1 MPLWVRGLV
10 TEVVASAG
18 ALAKGAGVLRA
29 CRRAPRLPGPG
40 WCTSPVGKGLPGAEA
55 AGAEPSGAVW
65 AVQAG
70 SCGSLAGRHARLGC
84 VADPAPA
91 PGRVSRSRCMVRQ
104 RKLNCFPFYLLLA
117 RERLSN
123 TGSDFWRERKKKG
136 VPKRSA
142 LKSEICVCLP
152 LAVRKRYGRTMQN
165 SLELSSF
172 AVPKGGHQISGY
184 ASVVR

>member
-1 MPLWVRGLV
+1 M
-10 TEVVASAG
+10 ASAG

-29 CRRAPRLPGPG
+29 CRGAPRLPGPG

-65 AVQAG
+65 AAQAG

-123 TGSDFWRERKKKG
+123 TGSDFWRERKKKRG
-136 VPKRSA
+136 AQTKRAEIGDMCLSSASRTEKIRKDNAELSGTFEFCCPKGRTSNFWLCECSEIASA
-142 LKSEICVCLP
+142 LSK
-152 LAVRKRYGRTMQN
+152 
-165 SLELSSF
+165 
-172 AVPKGGHQISGY
+172 
-184 ASVVR
+184 